1 MNDLWNTLLQWLHRV
16 GLHPDRAEVERAGAA
31 VLDSATG
38 VAHTV
43 GQAAS
48 GMDMASLLALAAALG
63 WASGFRLYLV
73 VFLVGMLGAT
83 GLMELPGG
91 LHVLEHPALLF
102 ASGGML
108 CMEFFADKI
117 PGVDSLW
124 DLLQSVLR
132 VPEGATVLARSA
144 QDAAHAFRWGDAVWG
159 LQFHPEFS
167 TGHMRGYI
175 HARSEALANEG
186 RCGKRLAREVS
197 AAPQARQ
204 VLRRFVRHARGSRA
218 G

>member
-1 MNDLWNTLLQWLHRV
+1 MLQ
-16 GLHPDRAEVERAGAA
+16 P
-31 VLDSATG
+31 
-38 VAHTV
+38 
-43 GQAAS
+43 
-48 GMDMASLLALAAALG
+48 
-63 WASGFRLYLV
+63 
-73 VFLVGMLGAT
+73 
-83 GLMELPGG
+83 P
-91 LHVLEHPALLF
+91 P
-102 ASGGML
+102 
-108 CMEFFADKI
+108 
-117 PGVDSLW
+117 
-124 DLLQSVLR
+124 
-132 VPEGATVLARSA
+132 GATVLARNPH
-144 QDAAHAFRWGDAVWG
+144 DGCHAFRWGDAAWG